1 MHERVFQIIMR
12 VPLGERKGQISFRQK
27 GQKLEG
33 TFEVMGNK
41 NPFRGK
47 MLSETALEIE
57 VVLLTIIR
65 SIPFTATGN
74 IENRKLSMTLKEARH
89 TYYIEGTEITEYEEI
104 L

>member
-1 MHERVFQIIMR
+1 MRERVFQIIMR
-12 VPLGERKGQISFRQK
+12 VPLGDRKGKMSFRQS
-27 GQKLEG
+27 GEELEG
-33 TFEVMGNK
+33 IFEVMGNK
-41 NPFRGK
+41 NPFKGK

-57 VVLLTIIR
+57 GILLTIIR

-74 IENRKLSMTLKEARH
+74 IENKKLSMTLKEARH